1 MVSYA
6 QTMIYKHYTENK
18 RSSNM
23 NPTKAGDGLICTNND
38 LQNTTQRTKDRLTR
52 PLKLGMVSYAQ
63 TMIYKHSTENKRSS
77 NTNPTKDGYGLICTN
92 NDLQSTTQRTKDRV
106 TRTPLMLG
114 MVSYAQTMIY
124 KHSTENKRSSNTNP
138 TKMEMVSYAQ
148 TMIYKTLHREKR
160 SSNTNLT
167 KAGDGLICLGRC

>member
-1 MVSYA
+1 
-6 QTMIYKHYTENK
+6 
-18 RSSNM
+18 
-23 NPTKAGDGLICTNND
+23 
-38 LQNTTQRTKDRLTR
+38 
-52 PLKLGMVSYAQ
+52 
-63 TMIYKHSTENKRSS
+63 
-77 NTNPTKDGYGLICTN
+77 
-92 NDLQSTTQRTKDRV
+92 
-106 TRTPLMLG
+106 MLG

-167 KAGDGLICLGRC
+167 KAGDAYLLRNFSYQLWIIVIWFNVFEFSANKQP

>member
-1 MVSYA
+1 MHKQWS
-6 QTMIYKHYTENK
+6 TKHYTENK
-18 RSSNM
+18 RSSNT
-23 NPTKAGDGLICTNND
+23 NPTKDGDGLICTNND

-52 PLKLGMVSYAQ
+52 TPLKLGMVSYAQ

-124 KHSTENKRSSNTNP
+124 K
-138 TKMEMVSYAQ
+138 
-148 TMIYKTLHREKR
+148 TLHREKR